1 MRISLL
7 MLFMVLFSSLKAQTY
22 LPLNDMNYAQRGAF
36 SQYQH
41 LIDTSNLNK
50 KWSLNKYGG
59 ISTSFG
65 FFNGGSSTMFS
76 APVGLQLNRR
86 LNNNLYAF
94 AGVSAAPVYFSL
106 NNSFSNPDLYKNNS
120 GINGFSYGKP
130 GFYSRAE
137 AGLMYINLEKTFSI
151 SGSIG
156 IERSRFP
163 SYPYPYP
170 SNRTNTQGQQPFVG
184 TR

>member
-1 MRISLL
+1 MRILL
-7 MLFMVLFSSLKAQTY
+7 LVLFMVLFSSLKAQTY

-36 SQYQH
+36 TQYRH
-41 LIDTSNLNK
+41 LTDTNNLNK

-59 ISTSFG
+59 ISTGFG
-65 FFNGGSSTMFS
+65 FFNGGSSTMLS

-94 AGVSAAPVYFSL
+94 AGVSVAPAYFSL
-106 NNSFSNPDLYKNNS
+106 NSSFANPDLYKNNS
-120 GINGFSYGKP
+120 GISGFSNGKP

-137 AGLMYINLEKTFSI
+137 AGLMYINPERTFSI

-156 IERSRFP
+156 IERS
-163 SYPYPYP
+163 SYPIYPYP
-170 SNRTNTQGQQPFVG
+170 SNRINTQRQPPFVG
-184 TR
+184 TK